1 MRVVL
6 LMDGKSAFTRAGL
19 PNRCRRVM
27 KTHDVF
33 RGEMKMSCSAVAFSA
48 FLWLASTGSAPVD
61 VAQSPLSAAAPAS
74 VAAEPLFADIVR
86 RAGGLKAQAE
96 AYRKALH
103 TDPAAAATPLKG
115 FSDFGAAI
123 GALSALDMKG
133 HVTLKERGAVD
144 DLKCILRGISQDL
157 PEKLKAVGAAA
168 TVKDQDQALRDM
180 VYLLNDNV
188 EVITAPP
195 QPAA

>member
-1 MRVVL
+1 
-6 LMDGKSAFTRAGL
+6 
-19 PNRCRRVM
+19 M
-27 KTHDVF
+27 KTNDVF
-33 RGEMKMSCSAVAFSA
+33 RGENSMSCSAVAFSA
-48 FLWLASTGSAPVD
+48 FLWLASTGSAPD
-61 VAQSPLSAAAPAS
+61 PAPAPAVATAPAS
-74 VAAEPLFADIVR
+74 VAAEPLFADIVQ

-96 AYRKALH
+96 AYRKALPG
-103 TDPAAAATPLKG
+103 DPTAAAAPLKG
-115 FSDFGAAI
+115 FDAFQARI
-123 GALSALDMKG
+123 GELSALDMKG

-157 PEKLKAVGAAA
+157 PEKLTAVGAAK